1 MSILET
7 ENLDQR
13 FGEHVVLS
21 DVNLKIES
29 SEVFVLIGPTGAGKT
44 TLLRLLD
51 LLDRPVSGRVYFDGT
66 DVTVSKSYR
75 QAARRRMSYVQ
86 QKPLVFNMN
95 VYDNIA
101 CGLRWRQES
110 EDAVRRKVDNI
121 MRLVG
126 MQDYRDRKAKTL
138 SGGETQRV
146 ALARALVTDPEV
158 LFLDEPTANLDPI
171 SVSKVEEVLNNIAN
185 DDHTTLIMA
194 THDMSQGQRLAD
206 RIGVMV
212 NGRLVQVGKPRE
224 VFIAP
229 QTKEVAEFVGVENIL
244 PGIVVSR
251 DSDLVSIDVHQN
263 IIESVSAHQPGEKVF
278 VLIRPEDITLILE
291 PGLSSA
297 RNIFMGK
304 IIKMISMEPLIR
316 IEIDCGFPLLV
327 LVTRRSSEEMGLAI
341 GKSVYCSL
349 KASAIRVI
357 KRW

>member
-7 ENLDQR
+7 VNLHQR
-13 FGEHVVLS
+13 FGEHVILS

-51 LLDRPVSGRVYFDGT
+51 LLDRPASGRVYFDGT

-75 QAARRRMSYVQ
+75 QTARRRMSFVQ
-86 QKPLVFNMN
+86 QKPLVFTMS

-101 CGLRWRQES
+101 CGLRWRQENP
-110 EDAVRRKVDNI
+110 ETIRQKVVTV
-121 MRLVG
+121 MQLVG

-138 SGGETQRV
+138 SGGEMQRV
-146 ALARALVTDPEV
+146 ALARALVTEPEV
-158 LFLDEPTANLDPI
+158 LLLDEPTANLDPI
-171 SVSKVEEVLNNIAN
+171 SVSGVEETLAHTIAEKK
-185 DDHTTLIMA
+185 TTIVMS
-194 THDMSQGQRLAD
+194 THDMAQGQRLAD

-212 NGRLVQVGKPRE
+212 NGRLVQFGTPKE

-229 QTKEVAEFVGVENIL
+229 QTREVAEFVGVENIL
-244 PGIVVSR
+244 PGIVSGR
-251 DSDLVSIDVHQN
+251 DSDLVTIDVNQN
-263 IIESVSAHQPGEKVF
+263 IIESISVYQPGEKVF
-278 VLIRPEDITLILE
+278 VLIRPEDITLMLG

-297 RNIFMGK
+297 RNTFMGK
-304 IIKMISMEPLIR
+304 IIKMISVEPLVR

-327 LVTRRSSEEMGLAI
+327 LITRRSSEEMGLTI